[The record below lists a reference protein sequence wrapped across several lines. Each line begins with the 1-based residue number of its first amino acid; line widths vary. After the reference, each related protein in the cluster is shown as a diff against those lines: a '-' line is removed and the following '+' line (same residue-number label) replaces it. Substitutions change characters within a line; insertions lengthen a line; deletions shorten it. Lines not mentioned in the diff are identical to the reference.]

1 MSKDNLWVEYEEHKK
16 YVKFLNDKLLKNKNF
31 KNQPQDVVK
40 LHDEIRTLKTT
51 LSKFVNGINNL
62 NKLL

>member
-40 LHDEIRTLKTT
+40 LHGDQCTH
-51 LSKFVNGINNL
+51 
-62 NKLL
+62 